1 MAMDELATVRAKSP
15 HTGFPHGELLTDH
28 LSTTLAGA
36 RGLRRRVGRIA
47 AVPERFWHWVMA
59 AALLHDAG
67 KVPAGFQAMVAGG
80 AGPVWGQR
88 HEVYS
93 LGFVADLLA
102 SWPEPERCWVGIGVV
117 THHRPLTGVAG
128 RAILSLYTDSD
139 VAAFAAR
146 FVPVSPVAQHQLRQW
161 LAAVLREEGL
171 ADPGIDTDD
180 DLAEAAFG
188 LLEQLRQQW
197 EEPEDIDGDDN
208 LTAVL
213 IQGAVTFAD
222 HVSSAHGQLLT
233 DQPIDTDFAEKF
245 TAAMS
250 DSGKPLRR
258 HQRDAAELTGHMIL
272 RTPTGSGKTEAALLW
287 AARQVTEL
295 QQERGGQPRVF
306 YLLPYLASINAMVDR
321 VGLILGD
328 ADVVGVVHSK
338 AAAYHL
344 HRSLCGDED
353 GADAASRAVSRAAAT
368 RLFRE
373 LVRVGTPYQLLRG
386 AVAGT
391 ASSSI
396 LVDATNSVF
405 VLDELHAYE
414 PQRLG
419 MILAST
425 AFWAR
430 LGGRI
435 GVVTATIPRQLIDLL
450 NQCVEGADFQEIR
463 TEGTHW
469 PQRHRLRIG
478 TDHLTSDRSLA
489 DIETRLRAGQSVLV
503 VANNVADAIL
513 LAERLGPL
521 CRDLYGEDSILLHSR
536 FKTMDRANIETRIRD
551 RFGTDKPHQ
560 PGLLVATQVVEVSLD
575 VSFDALHTSGAPLEP
590 LIQRFGRINRI
601 AAGPP
606 ADVVV
611 HPPRFRRRP
620 GSAEELADGV
630 YENQPTTLT
639 MAILKSHN
647 GAVLDEQMF
656 GTWLNKLYGS
666 NWGDTWVRKVAY
678 FKNWFADFLQFEGV
692 FDGDRGELGEK
703 FDELFDGVEAILA
716 EDTDAYSAALN
727 SVADRRAG
735 RLLGS
740 QYLIPLPHYARR
752 FARKDH
758 TLDILVIDGIYDPY
772 TGLTGIEHEHR
783 DTYQLGEVI

>member
-1 MAMDELATVRAKSP
+1 MNELATLRAKSP
-15 HTGFPHGELLTDH
+15 RTGFPHGEPLTDH
-28 LSTTLAGA
+28 LSATLAGA
-36 RGLRRRVGRIA
+36 RRLERRVGRIA
-47 AVPERFWHWVMA
+47 AVPEGFWRWVMA
-59 AALLHDAG
+59 AALTHDAG

-102 SWPEPERCWVGIGVV
+102 SWPEPDRGWVGLGVV

-128 RAILSLYTDSD
+128 RSILSLYNDGD
-139 VAAFAAR
+139 AAAFAAR
-146 FVPVSPVAQHQLRQW
+146 FGPVSAVAQRQLRQW
-161 LAAVLREEGL
+161 LASVLREEKL
-171 ADPGIDTDD
+171 AEPAPDTDT
-180 DLAEAAFG
+180 DLAEAGFR
-188 LLEQLRQQW
+188 LLEQLRAQW
-197 EEPEDIDGDDN
+197 EYPDDVDADHN

-213 IQGAVTFAD
+213 IQGAVTFSD

-233 DQPIDTDFAEKF
+233 DQPIDAGFAERL
-245 TAAMS
+245 TVAMAA
-250 DSGKPLRR
+250 SGKPLRR
-258 HQRDAAELTGHMIL
+258 HQHEAAALAGHLML

-295 QQERGGQPRVF
+295 RHQCGGQPRVF

-321 VGLILGD
+321 VGRILGD
-328 ADVVGVVHSK
+328 EDAVGVVHSK

-353 GADAASRAVSRAAAT
+353 DSDAARRAVSRAAAT

-391 ASSSI
+391 ACSSI
-396 LVDATNSVF
+396 LIDAANSVF
-405 VLDELHAYE
+405 VLDELHSYE

-425 AFWAR
+425 AFWVR

-435 GVVTATIPRQLIDLL
+435 AVVTATIPRRLVELL
-450 NQCVEGADFQEIR
+450 NQCVDGEVFQEIR
-463 TEGTHW
+463 PEGTQW
-469 PQRHRLRIG
+469 SQRHRLKIG
-478 TDHLTSDRSLA
+478 TDHLTGGGALA
-489 DIETRLRAGQSVLV
+489 EIGNRLRAGQSVLV
-503 VANNVADAIL
+503 VANNVADAL
-513 LAERLGPL
+513 FMAERLGTL
-521 CRDLYGEDSILLHSR
+521 CRELYGEDPMLLHSR
-536 FKTMDRANIETRIRD
+536 FKTMDRADIESRIRD
-551 RFGTDKPHQ
+551 RFGTDRPHR

-601 AAGPP
+601 AARPP

-611 HPPRFRRRP
+611 HPPRFGPRP
-620 GSAEELADGV
+620 GSVAEWADGV
-630 YENQPTTLT
+630 YEKEPTALT
-639 MAILKSHN
+639 MAILQAHDGS
-647 GAVLDEQMF
+647 VLDEQIL
-656 GTWLNKLYGS
+656 GAWLDELYDSPWGETWAM
-666 NWGDTWVRKVAY
+666 KVTY
-678 FKNWFADFLQFEGV
+678 FKDWFARYLQFEGV
-692 FDGDRGELGEK
+692 FGGNRDKLGEE
-703 FDELFDGVEAILA
+703 FEELFDGVEAILA
-716 EDTDAYSAALN
+716 EDVDAYSEALN
-727 SVADRRAG
+727 SVSNPQAG

-752 FARKDH
+752 FARYDRG
-758 TLDILVIDGIYDPY
+758 LDVLIIDGVYDPDH
-772 TGLTGIEHEHR
+772 GLTRIEHERR
-783 DTYQLGEVI
+783 DTYQLGELI